1 MTSFISFITASILAF
16 TGALGFG
23 SHTLVIAPSLS
34 ATTTSTTSAAARTKT
49 SIDTKA
55 EVTPAPRQAATL
67 TVAGVSYEIS
77 ADTTVYEAMRTLAA
91 NNAFRFTGENYP
103 SLGFFVESI
112 DSKKNSNGYYWILY
126 VNGKSADLGAS
137 SIQVHSGDTI
147 EWRYA
152 KSY

>member
-1 MTSFISFITASILAF
+1 
-16 TGALGFG
+16 
-23 SHTLVIAPSLS
+23 
-34 ATTTSTTSAAARTKT
+34 
-49 SIDTKA
+49 
-55 EVTPAPRQAATL
+55 
-67 TVAGVSYEIS
+67 
-77 ADTTVYEAMRTLAA
+77 MRTLAA